1 MFAEIAPRYDFL
13 NRMLSFG
20 IDRRWRRR
28 MRRRLGLQAG
38 QDLLDL
44 CCGTGDV
51 ALEFART
58 GVRVQGADF
67 TFPMLPLALSKGRNA
82 DLSLGWA
89 NADAQALPYRDS
101 SFDAVTISFGIRNV
115 EDPQRALRECA
126 RVLRPGG
133 QLAVLEFFPIE
144 NRAWGAMF
152 RFYFH
157 RVLPLLAKVVRA
169 GRTGAYRYLPE
180 SVASFATPQQFRA
193 WVEEAGFV
201 DVQDEALTGGV
212 ARLVLASQAGKP

>member
-28 MRRRLGLQAG
+28 MRRRLGLSPG
-38 QDLLDL
+38 QQMLDL

-51 ALEFART
+51 ALEFARD
-58 GVRVQGADF
+58 GVKVSGADF
-67 TFPMLPLALSKGRNA
+67 TFPMLPLAQQKSRSRGLPLS
-82 DLSLGWA
+82 WA
-89 NADAQALPYRDS
+89 NADAQALPYRDA
-101 SFDAVTISFGIRNV
+101 SFDAVAISFGIRNV
-115 EDPQRALRECA
+115 EDPELALRECL

-133 QLAVLEFFPIE
+133 RLAVLEFFPIR
-144 NRAWGAMF
+144 NRVWGAMF

-157 RVLPLLAKVVRA
+157 RVLPLLAKIVRA

-180 SVASFATPQQFRA
+180 SVAEFASPEEFRA
-193 WVEEAGFV
+193 WMETAGYTEV
-201 DVQDEALTGGV
+201 GDEALTGGV
-212 ARLVLASQAGKP
+212 ARLVIGSKPETA

>member
-51 ALEFART
+51 ALEFARD
-58 GVRVQGADF
+58 GVHVQGADF
-67 TFPMLPLALSKGRNA
+67 TFPMLPLALGKGRDAGLQLN
-82 DLSLGWA
+82 WA
-89 NADAQALPYRDS
+89 NADAQALPYRDA

-144 NRAWGAMF
+144 NRVWGTLF

-180 SVASFATPQQFRA
+180 SVEAFASPQQFQD
-193 WVEEAGFV
+193 WVVEAGFAEV
-201 DVQDEALTGGV
+201 EDEALTGGV
-212 ARLVLASQAGKP
+212 ARLVIAKKAEAR

>member
-28 MRRRLGLQAG
+28 MRRRLDMKAG

-51 ALEFART
+51 ALEFARD
-58 GVRVQGADF
+58 GVHVQGADF
-67 TFPMLPLALSKGRNA
+67 TFPMLPLALSKGRSA
-82 DLSLGWA
+82 GLGLSWT
-89 NADAQALPYRDS
+89 NADAQALPYRDG
-101 SFDAVTISFGIRNV
+101 SFDAVTIAFGIRNV

-133 QLAVLEFFPIE
+133 KLAVLEFFPIKS
-144 NRAWGAMF
+144 RVWGALF

-180 SVASFATPQQFRA
+180 SVESFATPQQFRA
-193 WVEEAGFV
+193 WVEQAGFAK
-201 DVQDEALTGGV
+201 VQDEALTGGV
-212 ARLVLASQAGKP
+212 ARLVIASKQGAR